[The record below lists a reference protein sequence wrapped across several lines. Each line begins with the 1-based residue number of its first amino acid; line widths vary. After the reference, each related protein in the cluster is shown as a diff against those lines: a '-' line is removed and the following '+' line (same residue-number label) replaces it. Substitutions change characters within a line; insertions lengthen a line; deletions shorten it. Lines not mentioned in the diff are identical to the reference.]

1 MVFCLWPRTQVAA
14 APRSAP
20 AMSAGVTTVP
30 VSASSDGNSPLTHF
44 ATQQSHTSAWSPSSD
59 PLTPPRCHLLKVA

>member
-1 MVFCLWPRTQVAA
+1 
-14 APRSAP
+14 
-20 AMSAGVTTVP
+20 MSAGVTTVP
-30 VSASSDGNSPLTHF
+30 GSASSDGNSPLTHF